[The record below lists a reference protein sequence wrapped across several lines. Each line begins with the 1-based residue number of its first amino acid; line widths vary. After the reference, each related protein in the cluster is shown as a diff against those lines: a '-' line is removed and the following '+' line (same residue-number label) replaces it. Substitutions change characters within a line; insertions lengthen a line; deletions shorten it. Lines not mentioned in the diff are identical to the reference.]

1 MSWVTFWKFLHIAFM
16 FGAVGLFVGGGIL
29 NNRVQ
34 QSGDVRAMRTVIA
47 AESRLAPV
55 AGVLMVLGIIFGFVT
70 AVADGLDLLAPWLL
84 LTYGLILVVILIGAL
99 YHGPQDKKLGEA
111 VAASSDDQPSRQ
123 LTTLIAGSPGRRV
136 VNVVDGLLWAAII
149 FVMVVKPF
157 GLG

>member
-1 MSWVTFWKFLHIAFM
+1 M

-34 QSGDVRAMRTVIA
+34 QSRDVRAIRTVIS

-70 AVADGLDLLAPWLL
+70 AVAGGFDLLAPWLL
-84 LTYGLILVVILIGAL
+84 ITYGLVLVIILVGAL
-99 YHGPQDKKLGEA
+99 YHGPHDKKLEEA
-111 VAASSDDQPSRQ
+111 VSESPDDQPSSR
-123 LTTLIAGSPGRRV
+123 LSALIAGTQGRRL
-136 VNVVDGLLWAAII
+136 VNVTDGLLWVALI

>member
-16 FGAVGLFVGGGIL
+16 FGAVGLFVGGGTL

-34 QSGDVRAMRTVIA
+34 QSRDVRAIRTVIS

-70 AVADGLDLLAPWLL
+70 AVAGGFDLLAPWLL
-84 LTYGLILVVILIGAL
+84 ITYGLVLVVILVGAV
-99 YHGPQDKKLGEA
+99 YHGPHDKKLEEA
-111 VAASSDDQPSRQ
+111 AVKSADDQPSSE
-123 LTTLIAGSPGRRV
+123 LLALIDGTPERRM
-136 VNVVDGLLWAAII
+136 VNVVDGLLWAAIV
-149 FVMVVKPF
+149 FAMVVKPF